1 MSKDKLTKNPL
12 LILLLAAI
20 LIAALFILIKSTN
33 KTTETIKI
41 GESEAKVE
49 EANIALDNGLI
60 ITKIGSYTG
69 TYMED
74 ASDEQVSDVMMILVS
89 NTTETA
95 LQYAEIT
102 LSTADNNSVANA
114 ESATTDNNS
123 VANAESATAD
133 NNSVANTNSATGNNN
148 SVANTD
154 SNTALFKLSTLNPG
168 ETVMVLE
175 SNRKSYDEDVEYT
188 TATAQNVVFFTEE
201 LTTYEDKLQ
210 IQPLDGGFNITNIS
224 EEDITGEIMVYF
236 KDYVDNMLYGGIT
249 YRGRIEGGLKSGE
262 ICQIMTDNFSESNT
276 KVMFITITE
285 TE

>member
-262 ICQIMTDNFSESNT
+262 IRQIMTDNFSESNT